1 VSKKKY
7 TFEKE
12 LRLRHALGVNKFCAS
27 VGFHLT
33 FAVTEIGFFSAG
45 YVPVGTRDRKSG
57 PIVST
62 Q

>member
-1 VSKKKY
+1 MP
-7 TFEKE
+7 EKE
-12 LRLRHALGVNKFCAS
+12 LLLRQTPDLNKFCGN

-33 FAVTEIGFFSAG
+33 FAVTKIGFFSAG